1 MRALALVSDVRLV
14 HCHTSRELSI
24 RRFIDRFER
33 GVRHACFEDRHRIE
47 HLQAGGTDSAWDR
60 AEPLQLNLPTLVVE
74 TSDGYTPDLDQI
86 IAFAQRRLL

>member
-1 MRALALVSDVRLV
+1 MYGWCTATPHANSASDG
-14 HCHTSRELSI
+14 SSI
-24 RRFIDRFER
+24 RFER
-33 GVRHACFEDRHRIE
+33 GVRHACFEDHNRIE

-60 AEPLQLNLPTLVVE
+60 VEPLQVNLPTLVVE